1 MFGSDDEEE
10 EKDLSEGVQRPLN
23 CGVLSFHS
31 GTEEALL
38 LHVQRHL
45 SLPTKEDDKEEE
57 ASSLGGRV
65 LRLIDCFCYSRHW
78 MMHIGDQKG
87 AILSSC
93 LRQITTHPSSS
104 SSSAACSSSSSS
116 SVSKGKV
123 VLELGCYCGYSSIL
137 ISNHLQ
143 PESDLLIS
151 VDINEKCIQWTR
163 NMLHLAD
170 IHHVLLLHGDIKTLI
185 PQILSILKERNKPF
199 LDLLFIDHD
208 KSLYKKDLL
217 VIESH
222 HLLGPGTVVVA
233 DNVLSFSTPLGDYLN
248 YVRQGE
254 GGSFASSICYPS
266 RIEYAL
272 DDDDGHGANDGD
284 VSLVDG
290 VEVSVYR

>member
-10 EKDLSEGVQRPLN
+10 EKDLSEGLQRPFN

-38 LHVQRHL
+38 LYVQRHL
-45 SLPTKEDDKEEE
+45 SLPTNEEEKEKEE
-57 ASSLGGRV
+57 ASSSLGGRV

-93 LRQITTHPSSS
+93 LRRTTTPPSSPAAS
-104 SSSAACSSSSSS
+104 SSSSSSS

-137 ISNHLQ
+137 IANHLH

-163 NMLHLAD
+163 NMLQLAD
-170 IHHVLLLHGDIKTLI
+170 IHHVLLLHGDIKTLMS
-185 PQILSILKERNKPF
+185 QIMSILKERNKPF

-208 KSLYKKDLL
+208 KTLYKEDLL

-233 DNVLSFSTPLGDYLN
+233 DNVLSFSTPLDDYLN

-254 GGSFASSICYPS
+254 GGSFASSTSYPS

-272 DDDDGHGANDGD
+272 DDEANDGD
-284 VSLVDG
+284 VSLLDG